1 MFVRQKKNRSGT
13 TSVVVVT
20 KSHGIFKELKTIG
33 VSDDCIQ
40 IEKFINQAQ
49 QWIQHYKGELDVFQ
63 QSAKEQEERHLQN
76 ICYLTLKT
84 C

>member
-1 MFVRQKKNRSGT
+1 MFVRQKKNRLGT

-33 VSDDCIQ
+33 ASDDRIQ

-49 QWIQHYKGELDVFQ
+49 Q
-63 QSAKEQEERHLQN
+63 
-76 ICYLTLKT
+76 
-84 C
+84 